1 MGFIIDSYT
10 VFGTKRKFYL
20 IISSVVQML
29 AWLYLSYF
37 VNEFWGAVTVKLL
50 INIASGFI
58 NVIGE
63 AMMVEL
69 S

>member
-10 VFGTKRKFYL
+10 IFGTKIKFNF
-20 IISSVVQML
+20 IISSDVPML

>member
-1 MGFIIDSYT
+1 MI
-10 VFGTKRKFYL
+10 
-20 IISSVVQML
+20 
-29 AWLYLSYF
+29 AWLSLSFF
-37 VNEFWGAVTVKLL
+37 VNEFWGAVIVKLL

-63 AMMVEL
+63 AIMVEL

>member
-1 MGFIIDSYT
+1 
-10 VFGTKRKFYL
+10 
-20 IISSVVQML
+20 ML
-29 AWLYLSYF
+29 AWLYLSFF

-69 S
+69 SKK